1 MDPPINHIT
10 RIHHDNRPV
19 GITRYTFRLIPLKD
33 HGHSASV
40 TGNTEA
46 WPKFATVQR
55 SPTAR
60 ITPSRPQRRH
70 RGGRELIEPRSRAEY
85 SADLERHVALVT
97 FKPRRAGLPDVSI
110 KDATEYLSDGSNEAF
125 LRRLWRDLY
134 GDEP

>member
-1 MDPPINHIT
+1 MAALVTYAPDVKLFPQIAPESARSLNNVVDPGFVVDPVHNRPPINRIT

-55 SPTAR
+55 SLIAR
-60 ITPSRPQRRH
+60 IAPSRPPATIP
-70 RGGRELIEPRSRAEY
+70 GRPGSWSSRAAAP
-85 SADLERHVALVT
+85 ST
-97 FKPRRAGLPDVSI
+97 PPI
-110 KDATEYLSDGSNEAF
+110 LSGTWLS
-125 LRRLWRDLY
+125 
-134 GDEP
+134 